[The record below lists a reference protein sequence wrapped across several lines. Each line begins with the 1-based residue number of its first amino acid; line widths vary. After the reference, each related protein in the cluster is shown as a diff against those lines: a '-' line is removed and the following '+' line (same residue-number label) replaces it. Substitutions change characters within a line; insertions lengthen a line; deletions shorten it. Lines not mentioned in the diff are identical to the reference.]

1 MEYPYQIV
9 TFLSTEPRVGQSIY
23 GDKDSGGWLPQI
35 ALKRRFCLHGISET
49 ELLTQLEDFCA
60 GYDAFAIRSLALTRL
75 ADMPVDSIPLEEPSA
90 ASAFHRDVIAHLGGA
105 IVSKYSDREGD
116 NFRPHITAEFWGR
129 RVIDVADYEGL
140 LLPIDRIW
148 VVKDDT
154 VAGQV
159 DVDSP
164 TRALQPFDLRG
175 AE

>member
-1 MEYPYQIV
+1 
-9 TFLSTEPRVGQSIY
+9 
-23 GDKDSGGWLPQI
+23 
-35 ALKRRFCLHGISET
+35 
-49 ELLTQLEDFCA
+49 
-60 GYDAFAIRSLALTRL
+60 
-75 ADMPVDSIPLEEPSA
+75 MPVDSIPLEEPSA

-154 VAGQV
+154 VAGQA

-164 TRALQPFDLRG
+164 TRALQPFDLRTS
-175 AE
+175 A